1 MAAPPVTPGVHIQ
14 EKTQGLQ
21 LVAAQYGDELRPLV
35 QSLWEFTL
43 PTLAT
48 AFSDAGTDQLLWHEC
63 LQARSPPCGPR
74 SVLNIGSRKCCGAV
88 LCQEKLV
95 TCSASC
101 LRRRCL
107 QL

>member
-63 LQARSPPCGPR
+63 LQARSPPCGSRPGFNSGIRQVLWR
-74 SVLNIGSRKCCGAV
+74 SAASRNLIRQSV
-88 LCQEKLV
+88 M
-95 TCSASC
+95 SAS
-101 LRRRCL
+101 
-107 QL
+107 QVFAT